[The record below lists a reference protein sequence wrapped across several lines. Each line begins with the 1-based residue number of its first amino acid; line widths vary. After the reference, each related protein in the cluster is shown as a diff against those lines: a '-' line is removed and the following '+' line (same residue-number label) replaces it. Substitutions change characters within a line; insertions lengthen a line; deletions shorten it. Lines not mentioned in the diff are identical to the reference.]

1 MNILDPI
8 EFQMRCWPHV
18 QLYNKQREIL
28 YSVMENEETY
38 VPAGNALGKDFVAA
52 LCALWFFCTR
62 RPARVVTTSVK
73 YDQLN
78 DVLWGEIRNF
88 IHTSE
93 VQLPIQYNHLH
104 IRQIRDNGVF
114 VDLAELR
121 GQTVSK
127 GEAILGRHLPKGPNG
142 EPTTLVIFDE
152 ASGVESDIYEKTDTW
167 AHRKLIIGNPYP
179 CSNFFY
185 HGVKGGDVKSKQN
198 GHYYRKVIKIK
209 ATDSPNIRLAQR
221 QKEEGKEITNE
232 TIVPGVIDYST
243 YQNRR
248 EFWDDVRQCIG
259 LDAEFY
265 EGADV
270 LMFPPS
276 WLTRAEEYAGTL
288 HERRDGK
295 AIGVDPAE
303 GGDSTCWAVVDHKGL
318 IDLISK
324 KTSDTSTI
332 SGETIAL
339 MTKYKV
345 KPEKVLFDRGG
356 GGKQHADRLRAQG
369 YNVKTV
375 AFGESVLGAYRFHW
389 HRTGKQR
396 VEQEEDRYVYKNRRA
411 QMYGIIR
418 QLIDPLSEEKFGI
431 PEKFKELRRQLA
443 PIPLTTD
450 QEGRLFLLPKD
461 APPRSDGVKSNTQ
474 TLKKLLGCSP
484 DEADSLALAVYGM
497 VAIPE
502 RKPIMAY

>member
-1 MNILDPI
+1 MNILDPV
-8 EFQMRCWPHV
+8 EFQVKCWPHV
-18 QLYNKQREIL
+18 HLYNKQREIL
-28 YSVMENEETY
+28 YSVMENEETF

-88 IHTSE
+88 IHTS
-93 VQLPIQYNHLH
+93 VIQLPIQYNHLH
-104 IRQIRDNGVF
+104 IRQIRNNGTF

-127 GEAILGRHLPKGPNG
+127 GEAILGRHLPKGPDG

-152 ASGVESDIYEKTDTW
+152 ASGVESEIYEKTDTW

-179 CSNFFY
+179 CANFFY
-185 HGVKGGDVKSKQN
+185 QGVKGGDIKSKQN
-198 GHYYRKVIKIK
+198 GHYYRKIIKIK
-209 ATDSPNIRLAQR
+209 AVDSPNVRLAEKQER
-221 QKEEGKEITNE
+221 EGKEVTNE
-232 TIVPGVIDYST
+232 TIVPGVIDYTT

-248 EFWDDVRQCIG
+248 EFWDEVRQCIG

-270 LMFPPS
+270 LMFPPA
-276 WLTRAEEYAGTL
+276 WLTKAEEYATTL
-288 HERRDGK
+288 STRREGE

-303 GGDSTCWAVVDHKGL
+303 GGDSPCWSIVDHKGL

-339 MTKYKV
+339 MTKYKI
-345 KPEKVLFDRGG
+345 KPEKVFFDRGG

-375 AFGESVLGAYRFHW
+375 AFGESVLGSYRFHW
-389 HRTGKQR
+389 HRTQKQR
-396 VEQEEDRYVYKNRRA
+396 IEQEEDRYVYKNRRA
-411 QMYGIIR
+411 QMYGILR
-418 QLIDPLSEEKFGI
+418 ELLDPINEQQFGISEKFV
-431 PEKFKELRRQLA
+431 ELRRQLA

-450 QEGRLFLLPKD
+450 QEGRLYLLPKD
-461 APPRSDGVKSNTQ
+461 APPRSDGAKSTAQ

-484 DEADSLALAVYGM
+484 DEADSLVLAVYGM
-497 VAIPE
+497 VAVPT
-502 RKPIMAY
+502 RKSIMAY